1 MSRRSAPLALV
12 ASLAALIVAVACASV
27 PLPEREGVVLYRKKC
42 GACHR
47 PYAPQEI
54 RAAGWEKTFAEMRTR
69 AKLTTEEIATIR
81 HYLEPD
87 LAPPPWPTS
96 AHP

>member
-1 MSRRSAPLALV
+1 MAILAGAIVV
-12 ASLAALIVAVACASV
+12 AACASI

-54 RAAGWEKTFAEMRTR
+54 RAAGWEKTFAEMRSR

-81 HYLEPD
+81 RYLEPD
-87 LAPPPWPTS
+87 LAPPPGPAS
-96 AHP
+96 ARP